1 MVDTGAAVRVT
12 AGSIRLLPGSS
23 ARDGSTRLFRGEKRR
38 RNACQISQSTH
49 AARKS
54 ASKAA
59 GKVSNMDIV
68 IPRVLMKLWGNATA
82 TLIVPPIR
90 GW

>member
-1 MVDTGAAVRVT
+1 
-12 AGSIRLLPGSS
+12 
-23 ARDGSTRLFRGEKRR
+23 
-38 RNACQISQSTH
+38 
-49 AARKS
+49 
-54 ASKAA
+54 
-59 GKVSNMDIV
+59 VSNMDIV